1 MMISGVEQSSI
12 LSGQGNNANVIREIP
27 NGQQTMPT
35 PIMKNKENNAPL
47 SP

>member
-27 NGQQTMPT
+27 NGQPT